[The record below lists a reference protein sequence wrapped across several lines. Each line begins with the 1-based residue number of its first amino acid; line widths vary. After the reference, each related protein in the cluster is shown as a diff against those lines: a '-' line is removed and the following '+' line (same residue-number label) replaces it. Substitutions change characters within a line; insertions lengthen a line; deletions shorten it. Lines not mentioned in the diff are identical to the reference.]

1 MSDIQILLVDDEPG
15 IRDTYSR
22 ILKRAGYN
30 VQTASN
36 GEEALA
42 KLAKS
47 TIELMITDIL
57 MPGMDGLELVRR
69 VKDYDDNV
77 KVIIMTA
84 HASVDSAVEA
94 IKLGAFG
101 YLRKPF
107 TRVDLMDSLS
117 RALTVR
123 RAELSLA
130 GLPSPEGECDFRGI
144 IGQSEAIKR
153 VFRMV
158 TKVAPG
164 DATILLTG
172 ESGTGKELF
181 ARAIH
186 ANSERYKERFV
197 SINCGALPET
207 LLESELFGHV
217 RGSFTGAVKDK
228 EGLLVYAD
236 GGTFFMDEVAE
247 MAHATQV
254 KLLRVLEEREV
265 VPVGD
270 TKPKKVNVRIIAAT
284 NVDLREK
291 VENREFRPDLF
302 YRLNVI
308 PIEIPPLRSRRED
321 IPILVAHFIQKYVKS
336 GNLPMRDFSHEAMR
350 IMKGYNWPGNVR
362 ELENLVQRC
371 LTLAENDSISADE
384 LPELFMHSGETS
396 SSSVEVGEEITLQEL
411 ERRHIMS
418 ILEKTGWHKKK
429 TAQILGIDPSTLYRK
444 LERLGLSGSE
454 NEPV

>member
-22 ILKRAGYN
+22 ILKRSGYT

-308 PIEIPPLRSRRED
+308 PIEIPPLRSRKED

-396 SSSVEVGEEITLQEL
+396 SSSVEVGEEISLHEL

-454 NEPV
+454 NEPI

>member
-1 MSDIQILLVDDEPG
+1 MSGIQILLVDDEPG

-22 ILKRAGYN
+22 ILKRSGYG
-30 VQTASN
+30 VKTSSN
-36 GEEALA
+36 GEDALSV
-42 KLAKS
+42 LAES
-47 TIELMITDIL
+47 NIDLMITDIL
-57 MPGMDGLELVRR
+57 MPGMDGLDLVRR

-107 TRVDLMDSLS
+107 TRIDLMEALS

-123 RAELSLA
+123 RAEQSLA
-130 GLPSPEGECDFRGI
+130 DLPSPESECDFRGI

-186 ANSERYKERFV
+186 ANSARFHERFV

-254 KLLRVLEEREV
+254 KLPRVLEEREV
-265 VPVGD
+265 VPV
-270 TKPKKVNVRIIAAT
+270 
-284 NVDLREK
+284 
-291 VENREFRPDLF
+291 
-302 YRLNVI
+302 
-308 PIEIPPLRSRRED
+308 
-321 IPILVAHFIQKYVKS
+321 
-336 GNLPMRDFSHEAMR
+336 
-350 IMKGYNWPGNVR
+350 
-362 ELENLVQRC
+362 
-371 LTLAENDSISADE
+371 
-384 LPELFMHSGETS
+384 
-396 SSSVEVGEEITLQEL
+396 
-411 ERRHIMS
+411 
-418 ILEKTGWHKKK
+418 
-429 TAQILGIDPSTLYRK
+429 
-444 LERLGLSGSE
+444 
-454 NEPV
+454 

>member
-22 ILKRAGYN
+22 ILKRSGYT

-308 PIEIPPLRSRRED
+308 PIEIPPLRSRKED

-396 SSSVEVGEEITLQEL
+396 STSVEVGEEISLHEL

-454 NEPV
+454 NEPI